1 MWVIQFDTIRNC
13 QQNDVDPFTI
23 DLCLNGLTGRE
34 IRKREIS
41 PHESSARMGKFFSLK
56 PKSISIS
63 AHLSHTPLGLF
74 DFIDDS
80 SR

>member
-41 PHESSARMGKFFSLK
+41 PHESSARMGKFF
-56 PKSISIS
+56 
-63 AHLSHTPLGLF
+63 H
-74 DFIDDS
+74 
-80 SR
+80 